1 MKTLKELGISPTPW
15 VSCLTS
21 HGGYMP
27 GWCEIVDAHCD
38 AIVQTQLDMDMSK
51 AKAMEIN
58 HNADLIAAA
67 PDLYE
72 VVRALVDDFAKA
84 GEMDLCILI
93 GKAEAA
99 LKKAGGAE

>member
-15 VSCLTS
+15 VSRLFFFNPRKPKVYIIYDAERETLATV
-21 HGGYMP
+21 P
-27 GWCEIVDAHCD
+27 QDEI
-38 AIVQTQLDMDMSK
+38 SEEK
-51 AKAMEIN
+51 SMELIY
-58 HNADLIAAA
+58 NANLMAAA

-84 GEMDLCILI
+84 GEMDICTLI

-99 LKKAGGAE
+99 LEKAGGAE

>member
-1 MKTLKELGISPTPW
+1 MKTLKELGIGPAPWTHIHQWKWEELVDLNGDVIADTPM
-15 VSCLTS
+15 
-21 HGGYMP
+21 YA
-27 GWCEIVDAHCD
+27 E
-38 AIVQTQLDMDMSK
+38 
-51 AKAMEIN
+51 N
-58 HNADLIAAA
+58 YNNARLISAA

-84 GEMDLCILI
+84 GEMDICTLI

>member
-15 VSCLTS
+15 MSNCTIYPQCTLRVC
-21 HGGYMP
+21 GI
-27 GWCEIVDAHCD
+27 EDAECKTITKKLLQD
-38 AIVQTQLDMDMSK
+38 DISEKELIEAG
-51 AKAMEIN
+51 

-84 GEMDLCILI
+84 GEMDICTLV